1 MGNKTMFENLST
13 LPADPILGL
22 MTTFHQEKNPEK
34 INLSVGVYQDASGQ
48 TPIFSAVK
56 KAEQQLIDNQCTKV
70 YAPQKGDPIFIER
83 ILELLLGRSLAK
95 QYRYRTTTVM
105 TPGGSGALSMG
116 AALLKQAKGKS
127 TIWLSDPTWGNHY
140 PLLESAGLEIKSYPY
155 YDEDTKGV
163 KFDEMMNVLRK
174 IPEGDAVLLHS
185 SCHNPTGVDLTT
197 QQWNELIVVLSKRN
211 LVPFFDVAY
220 QGFGDGLSEDCYG
233 LRLAVSEL
241 PEVLI
246 ASSCSKSFG
255 LYRERVGAITVLAQ
269 SALQAQAI
277 ESHILSAARRSYSM
291 PPSHGG
297 EIVGQLLNDTV
308 LAEEWMAELEQIT
321 QRINSLRIS
330 LAQSLNESQSKV
342 DFSFLANSKGMF
354 CYLGI
359 PKKDIISLRSEF
371 GIYLLDSG
379 RINVAGLS
387 EANLSTVVDRISV
400 ILKR

>member
-1 MGNKTMFENLST
+1 LFCL
-13 LPADPILGL
+13 
-22 MTTFHQEKNPEK
+22 
-34 INLSVGVYQDASGQ
+34 
-48 TPIFSAVK
+48 
-56 KAEQQLIDNQCTKV
+56 
-70 YAPQKGDPIFIER
+70 R
-83 ILELLLGRSLAK
+83 
-95 QYRYRTTTVM
+95 
-105 TPGGSGALSMG
+105 
-116 AALLKQAKGKS
+116 
-127 TIWLSDPTWGNHY
+127 
-140 PLLESAGLEIKSYPY
+140 EI
-155 YDEDTKGV
+155 
-163 KFDEMMNVLRK
+163 
-174 IPEGDAVLLHS
+174 
-185 SCHNPTGVDLTT
+185 
-197 QQWNELIVVLSKRN
+197 
-211 LVPFFDVAY
+211 DVAY

-308 LAEEWMAELEQIT
+308 LAEEWMAELD
-321 QRINSLRIS
+321 S